1 MNLIIFHPEAENE
14 LNSTIDF
21 YNRKV
26 SGLGLEFLEEIER
39 VINLIDKNPE
49 RWLVLKYR
57 VRRYVVKQFPYSI
70 FYISDS
76 NRIYVV
82 AIAHQKRKP
91 FYWKDR
97 L

>member
-21 YNRKV
+21 YNQKV

-39 VINLIDKNPE
+39 GIKLIDKNPD
-49 RWLVLKYR
+49 RWRILKNHLHQY
-57 VRRYVVKQFPYSI
+57 VMRRFPYSI
-70 FYISDS
+70 LYIFDP
-76 NRIYVV
+76 NRIYIV
-82 AIAHQKRKP
+82 AIAHQNRKP
-91 FYWKDR
+91 FYWKER

>member
-39 VINLIDKNPE
+39 DINLIDGNPD
-49 RWLVLKYR
+49 RWLILKNR
-57 VRRYVVKQFPYSI
+57 VRKYILKQFPYTIYYI
-70 FYISDS
+70 FDP
-76 NRIYVV
+76 NRIYIV

>member
-14 LNSTIDF
+14 LNSSIDF
-21 YNRKV
+21 YNLKV
-26 SGLGLEFLEEIER
+26 SGLGLKFLEEIER
-39 VINLIDKNPE
+39 AIHLIERNPD
-49 RWLVLKYR
+49 RWLILKYR
-57 VRRYVVKQFPYSI
+57 VRQYVVKQFPYSI
-70 FYISDS
+70 FYIFDP
-76 NRIYVV
+76 NQIYVV